1 MKGTLKLKLATLAV
15 ILAAAVLVP
24 TAQAAEVSAS
34 LTSDNDG
41 TDTPFVGPVTGQ
53 AGDTMIFAFYVRV
66 DVAGSVG
73 GGPTSN
79 SRIKVCN
86 NITLNADGTFT
97 CDGYHTF
104 YLLRGQNYNSNKDHY
119 NSDRTAV
126 VGAFP
131 DYVDVRVNIA
141 EGTDC
146 PTSHDLLENL
156 FTYSGTGTDFG
167 GGLLSLNLPFQVSVE
182 CTDWQGCSHGY
193 WKNHTQS
200 WESYEF
206 TDLVGDVFSNAPA
219 SLSTMTLLEAM
230 QFKGPGDSLDD
241 AKAILLQ
248 QAVASLLNADHSD
261 VNFPMDSASLISAV
275 NDALASGDRDAILAL
290 KDELDTKNNLGCP
303 LN

>member
-24 TAQAAEVSAS
+24 AAQAAEVSAS

-53 AGDTMIFAFYVRV
+53 AGDSMIFAFYVRV

-79 SRIKVCN
+79 SRVKVCN
-86 NITLNADGTFT
+86 NITLNADGTFV
-97 CDGYHTF
+97 CNGYHTF

-167 GGLLSLNLPFQVSVE
+167 DGVLSFNLPFQVEVE

-200 WESYEF
+200 WEGYTF
-206 TDLVGDVFSNAPA
+206 TDTVGSVFSNAG
-219 SLSTMTLLEAM
+219 SLGDMTLLQAM
-230 QFKGPGDSLDD
+230 QFTGPGNTVED
-241 AKAILLQ
+241 AKRILLQ

-261 VNFPMDSASLISAV
+261 VNFPMESADLISAV
-275 NDALASGDRDAILAL
+275 NAMLLSSDRDAILAL